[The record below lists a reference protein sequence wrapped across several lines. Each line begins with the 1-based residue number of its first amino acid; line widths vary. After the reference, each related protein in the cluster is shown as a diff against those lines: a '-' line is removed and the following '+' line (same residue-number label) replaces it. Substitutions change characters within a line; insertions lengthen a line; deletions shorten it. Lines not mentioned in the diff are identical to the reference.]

1 MEDKKYIVYK
11 YKHRGDVI
19 NDNVISALNDMYEI
33 SYPKPEKSFSE
44 MCKDIKAEAEKAGR
58 ANDIN
63 FRLTYCDGKY
73 QWPLDFFYVPK
84 EVLNRV
90 WHDRQDAF
98 GIKQH
103 WKENMKRLIDM
114 MFVNGGGL
122 KQVYSPTEWSN
133 GENVRHCEEMPL
145 LKEIIGEEAADKV
158 KDVLESFMNT
168 YSFGRMEE
176 NQFSWGFM
184 STPTCNRAT
193 VVKAWKDA
201 FGIDVE
207 IPDDLMWID
216 EYEKEDIAE
225 QEFYKN
231 E

>member
-1 MEDKKYIVYK
+1 
-11 YKHRGDVI
+11 
-19 NDNVISALNDMYEI
+19 
-33 SYPKPEKSFSE
+33 
-44 MCKDIKAEAEKAGR
+44 
-58 ANDIN
+58 
-63 FRLTYCDGKY
+63 
-73 QWPLDFFYVPK
+73 
-84 EVLNRV
+84 
-90 WHDRQDAF
+90 
-98 GIKQH
+98 
-103 WKENMKRLIDM
+103 
-114 MFVNGGGL
+114 
-122 KQVYSPTEWSN
+122 
-133 GENVRHCEEMPL
+133 MPL
-145 LKEIIGEEAADKV
+145 LKEIIGEEAAGKV

-184 STPTCNRAT
+184 STPTCNRTT

-207 IPDDLMWID
+207 IPDDSMWID